1 MLENSQHM
9 QQLLSKIGNTY
20 VNDVTSQGVSMAT
33 PSMAGGGHRNP
44 FIAGNDGPSSIT
56 LMKEGVR
63 PIKRKKKGLQVY
75 RTKRKSRLL
84 LFPILS

>member
-33 PSMAGGGHRNP
+33 PGQRGGKAHK
-44 FIAGNDGPSSIT
+44 AQ
-56 LMKEGVR
+56 KEGAT
-63 PIKRKKKGLQVY
+63 GL
-75 RTKRKSRLL
+75 
-84 LFPILS
+84 

>member
-33 PSMAGGGHRNP
+33 P
-44 FIAGNDGPSSIT
+44 GPSLCRQSERRGKAHKAQ
-56 LMKEGVR
+56 KEGA
-63 PIKRKKKGLQVY
+63 IGL
-75 RTKRKSRLL
+75 
-84 LFPILS
+84 